1 MQKIPLKNAITG
13 MKLSKSIKNK
23 RGMPLCT
30 VGTELNENI
39 ISRLSD
45 AGITEIT
52 VKGNPFGEEAAVKP
66 VGQQIDELNARFS
79 SVEQDPLMK
88 RIKSLIFKCLNERVK
103 ESDC

>member
-1 MQKIPLKNAITG
+1 MQKIPLKNATAG
-13 MKLSKSIKNK
+13 MKLAKSIKNK

-30 VGTELNENI
+30 ADTELNENM

-45 AGITEIT
+45 AGITEVT
-52 VKGNPFGEEAAVKP
+52 VKGNPFGEDASVKP
-66 VGQQIDELNARFS
+66 LRQQIDELNARFS

-88 RIKSLIFKCLNERVK
+88 RIKSIIFTCLNERVK